1 MRRNLQEASKGSV
14 WHSSRTNENSNCSN
28 ITLGNDEKLKVL
40 VEPNTGETEV
50 EMCER
55 KFKEMKQAYKPRM
68 KEINESLRK
77 YYKNENLDVEKM
89 SIDEISK

>member
-1 MRRNLQEASKGSV
+1 
-14 WHSSRTNENSNCSN
+14 
-28 ITLGNDEKLKVL
+28 
-40 VEPNTGETEV
+40 
-50 EMCER
+50 
-55 KFKEMKQAYKPRM
+55 M